1 MSFWGASPSTSP
13 PCTLDNNPLAGPAS
27 ELADRRT
34 RHRRTQTAWAREKK
48 IGSEQCLYSDKEG
61 TSSKKKR
68 DISEPESESETS
80 EYEDGGS
87 PSSQNTVL
95 HKRKP
100 RDDQRRSKFRNSR
113 EDTLLDVTCMNI
125 RTSTP
130 QESLVNTSEK

>member
-1 MSFWGASPSTSP
+1 MRVLQRPRRAPWKTTLWPAQLASW
-13 PCTLDNNPLAGPAS
+13 LIGGPDIG
-27 ELADRRT
+27 E
-34 RHRRTQTAWAREKK
+34 HKQHGREKK
-48 IGSEQCLYSDKEG
+48 LEVNSVSTQTKKVRLV
-61 TSSKKKR
+61 KKR

-100 RDDQRRSKFRNSR
+100 RDDQRRSKFRHSR